1 MLQTSEQPVDAL
13 REFRESVEK
22 LDLRY
27 KAERDRHPDGSE
39 EWFLWNNR
47 ASALTPVFFTLKMMI
62 AERLPEDAPGEGWQS
77 LGEILRD
84 IWSDIKRKRG

>member
-22 LDLRY
+22 LELRY

-39 EWFLWNNR
+39 EWFL
-47 ASALTPVFFTLKMMI
+47 
-62 AERLPEDAPGEGWQS
+62 
-77 LGEILRD
+77 
-84 IWSDIKRKRG
+84 